1 MPAARPDDIV
11 IAATHDTPL
20 NRRKVIRIVAA
31 VPDIGLVSRLVE
43 VLRPSGRF
51 DALVDMG
58 NPMKGVILFPY
69 LQRRV
74 EGRALRAMAPAA
86 SLELCRTVAE
96 AVVPRRWPREVR
108 CLTLGM
114 FDFLDCIDRCVEIFP
129 ALS

>member
-1 MPAARPDDIV
+1 MSTRRRTVTATAPVPA
-11 IAATHDTPL
+11 
-20 NRRKVIRIVAA
+20 
-31 VPDIGLVSRLVE
+31 
-43 VLRPSGRF
+43 PSGRF

-108 CLTLGM
+108 CQKLGM
-114 FDFLDCIDRCVEIFP
+114 FDFLDCLDRCGEMFP
-129 ALS
+129 DRCKACGIALWVRGAPDLANSTAQVAWP

>member
-1 MPAARPDDIV
+1 MSTRRRTV
-11 IAATHDTPL
+11 AAT
-20 NRRKVIRIVAA
+20 AS
-31 VPDIGLVSRLVE
+31 VPA
-43 VLRPSGRF
+43 PSGRF

-96 AVVPRRWPREVR
+96 AVAPRRWPREVR
-108 CLTLGM
+108 CQKLGM
-114 FDFLDCIDRCVEIFP
+114 FDCVDCFDRCVEMFTDSCKACGIAPWARLAPDP
-129 ALS
+129 ANSTNRVAWP